1 MTAVLERTESLL
13 LALET
18 IYLKNYGVYIYLK
31 KTLIKLTQQGMF
43 YICITIYR
51 LLRLRGVIARALPNA
66 LPEKS
71 MRAIYHTPKICKF
84 PHL

>member
-1 MTAVLERTESLL
+1 MSLL
-13 LALET
+13 
-18 IYLKNYGVYIYLK
+18 YLFKFARL
-31 KTLIKLTQQGMF
+31 LLT
-43 YICITIYR
+43 CDLR
-51 LLRLRGVIARALPNA
+51 LLRLRGAIARALPKA